1 MTDIEPFRQH
11 ILKKVAL
18 SDAKLETFIKAF
30 RQKQVKKK
38 QFIIQ
43 PDFVTRHRNYVLDGA
58 FRSYVIGNDGIEQ
71 TIQFAIND
79 WWISDIN
86 SYFYQKPATLFVA
99 ALEDSTVM
107 QIDFETEQQLKAADH
122 QFETFFR
129 IGAERTAAFHQR
141 RIISSLT
148 LSAEER
154 YEEFLETY
162 PDVAQRLPQYAI
174 ASYLGM
180 TTEFL
185 SRIRNDKVRKKLN

>member
-1 MTDIEPFRQH
+1 MDLLDRFRH
-11 ILKKVAL
+11 
-18 SDAKLETFIKAF
+18 FIKNRLPVTDDEMEGLVAAF
-30 RQKQVKKK
+30 TLRKVKKK

-43 PDFVTRHRNYVLDGA
+43 PGFTVKHRNFVLQGA
-58 FRSYVIGNDGIEQ
+58 FRSYVIDKDGIEH
-71 TIQFAIND
+71 TIQFAVED

-86 SYFYQKPATLFVA
+86 SYQYQRPATMFAV
-99 ALEDSTVM
+99 ALEDSIILQVS
-107 QIDFETEQQLKAADH
+107 FETEQHLKQSNH
-122 QFETFFR
+122 TFETFFR

-154 YEEFLETY
+154 YNEFTETY
-162 PDVAQRLPQYAI
+162 PDIVQRLPQYAL

-185 SRIRNDKVRKKLN
+185 SRIRRRKAGKKS